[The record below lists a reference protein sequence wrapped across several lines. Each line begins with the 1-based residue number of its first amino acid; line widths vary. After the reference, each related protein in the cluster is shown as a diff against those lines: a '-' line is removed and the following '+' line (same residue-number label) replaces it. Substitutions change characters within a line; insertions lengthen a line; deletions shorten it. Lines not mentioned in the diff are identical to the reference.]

1 MRISVVGS
9 YGTGLTMRVPRIPG
23 PGETI
28 AGGQFS
34 IGAGGKGSNQAI
46 GAARLGAEV
55 SLLTAIGADRFG
67 DAARELWDV
76 ENVDASAVVTGD
88 QPTMAG
94 VILVEPGGE
103 NRIVIANGAL
113 EELTPDH
120 VVSFAGVISRSQ
132 LMMVSHEIGADV
144 VSAAL
149 RVADEHN
156 VASLLN
162 PAPARGLSAEDAAL
176 VGYLTP
182 NMGEAHVLAG
192 ATGPTDPEN
201 LLDRL
206 RSRFRGTIVITAGAE
221 GAWFDDGAT
230 RGLIP
235 AARPEQVVDT
245 TGAGDAFNAAC
256 AVGIVRGWPTE
267 RFVRYGV
274 AAGAFAVSRQEVIP
288 GLGRPA
294 DLEPLLGDDWR

>member
-1 MRISVVGS
+1 
-9 YGTGLTMRVPRIPG
+9 MRVPRIPG

-46 GAARLGAEV
+46 GASRLGAEV
-55 SLLTAIGADRFG
+55 SLLTAIGADPFG
-67 DAARELWDV
+67 DAARELWKA
-76 ENVDASAVVTGD
+76 ENVEASAVVTGK

-103 NRIVIANGAL
+103 NRIVIATGAL
-113 EELTPDH
+113 DELTPDH
-120 VVSFAGVISRSQ
+120 VVSFQDVISASQ
-132 LMMVSHEIGADV
+132 LLMVSHEIGADV

-149 RVADEHN
+149 RVAHEHS

-162 PAPARGLSAEDAAL
+162 PAPARDLTAEDAAL

-182 NMGEAHVLAG
+182 NMGEAHLLAE
-192 ATGPTDPEN
+192 ATGPTDPES

-206 RSRFRGTIVITAGAE
+206 RTRFRGTIVITAGAE
-221 GAWFDDGAT
+221 GAWFDDGAA

-235 AARPEQVVDT
+235 AATPEEVVDT

-267 RFVRYGV
+267 RIVRYGV
-274 AAGAFAVSRQEVIP
+274 AAGAFAVSRREVIP
-288 GLGRPA
+288 GLGRHE
-294 DLEPLLGDDWR
+294 DLEPLLGGDWQ